1 MVYVIDND
9 TSVLRSLTLLL
20 QSAELDVR
28 DFSSAEEF
36 LEGANPGNGDCIV
49 LDLLMPGMS
58 GYDLVMKLASQG
70 NKVPIIIVSAL
81 LDGEFFHQARKLGAL
96 AFLGKP
102 VDDQVLIDTIHLALE
117 GENNEN

>member
-1 MVYVIDND
+1 MVV
-9 TSVLRSLTLLL
+9 L
-20 QSAELDVR
+20 QSAELEAQC
-28 DFSSAEEF
+28 FSSAEEF
-36 LEGANPGNGDCIV
+36 LESTNPGDGDCIV

-70 NKVPIIIVSAL
+70 NKVPIIVVSAL

-102 VDDQVLIDTIHLALE
+102 VDDQVLIDTIHWALE